1 MDARLNGLEGAAIEK
16 KLFVEKHCERVEG
29 VTNEAKRKW
38 EEFAAQTQHDSV
50 DGSDFSATKHCRL
63 ESFLQQWY
71 VHFLFSFPTLTKPYI
86 YLFESHAMG
95 FIS

>member
-1 MDARLNGLEGAAIEK
+1 MDVRLNGLGEAALEK

-38 EEFAAQTQHDSV
+38 EEFATQTQHDSI
-50 DGSDFSATKHCRL
+50 DGSDFSAAKHCRL

-71 VHFLFSFPTLTKPYI
+71 IHFFLSSKTLNSTLFFPIESYI
-86 YLFESHAMG
+86 
-95 FIS
+95 ISL